1 MPIDI
6 KHIGVLTS
14 GGDAPGMNAAIRAVV
29 RTALYRGLKV
39 TGIIQGYSGMING
52 NFEEMNAK
60 SVGNILQRGGTILKT
75 GRSKEFHKPEFRK
88 KAHDNLKAHGID
100 ALVCIRGDGTFK
112 GAHALSEE
120 HGFPVVG
127 VPGTIDNDI
136 YGTDYSIGFDTA
148 LNTALDAIDKIRDT
162 AFSHDRL
169 FVVEVMGR
177 DSGAIALNVG
187 LAGGAEEIF
196 IPESP
201 LNIDS
206 VIDHINKSVARGKL
220 SSILVTAEGQKPGR
234 GYDLAEAIRKK
245 SGYESK
251 VCILGHLQRGGSP
264 TAQDRILASRL
275 GASAVDGLLH
285 GHTDVMIGMQN
296 DQIVTLP
303 LSEVVTKQKSIRL
316 ELMQLT
322 QILSI

>member
-1 MPIDI
+1 
-6 KHIGVLTS
+6 
-14 GGDAPGMNAAIRAVV
+14 
-29 RTALYRGLKV
+29 
-39 TGIIQGYSGMING
+39 
-52 NFEEMNAK
+52 
-60 SVGNILQRGGTILKT
+60 
-75 GRSKEFHKPEFRK
+75 
-88 KAHDNLKAHGID
+88 
-100 ALVCIRGDGTFK
+100 
-112 GAHALSEE
+112 
-120 HGFPVVG
+120 
-127 VPGTIDNDI
+127 
-136 YGTDYSIGFDTA
+136 
-148 LNTALDAIDKIRDT
+148 
-162 AFSHDRL
+162 
-169 FVVEVMGR
+169 MGR
-177 DSGAIALNVG
+177 DSGFIALNVG

-206 VIDHINKSVARGKL
+206 VIDHINKSVQRGKL

-234 GYDLAEAIRKK
+234 AYDLAEAIRKK

-275 GASAVDGLLH
+275 GASAIDGLLH
-285 GHTDVMIGMQN
+285 GHSGVMIGVQN

-303 LSEVVTKQKSIRL
+303 LSEVVTKKKSIRL